1 MVGEFATTIGSS
13 TSSREWASLQKAMLK
28 VIGTLHRLL
37 YRCSSGRM
45 GTTLRG
51 GPVLLLTTT
60 GRKTGQERT
69 WPLCYLRLGDEIVL
83 VASGGGGM
91 RHPAWYLNLRA
102 NPCVRVQLGERT
114 STMVARCAE
123 KADRPWLWERFV
135 RRYPVCAAYQRKSG
149 RELPVV
155 ILRRETTADTRYARS
170 PRQSGTGIPHLSVG
184 VNEAA

>member
-1 MVGEFATTIGSS
+1 MVGGSAATVGSS
-13 TSSREWASLQKAMLK
+13 ASSRESSSLQKAMLK

-37 YRCSSGRM
+37 YRCSGGRM

-60 GRKTGQERT
+60 RLKTGQERT

-91 RHPAWYLNLRA
+91 CHPAWYLNLRA
-102 NPCVRVQLGERT
+102 NPRVRVQLGERT
-114 STMVARCAE
+114 STMVARRAE
-123 KADRPWLWERFV
+123 EADRPWLWERFV
-135 RRYPVCAAYQRKSG
+135 RRYPVCAAYQCKSG

-155 ILRRETTADTRYARS
+155 ILRRETATGARCARS
-170 PRQSGTGIPHLSVG
+170 SRLPGKGIPHVGVG

>member
-1 MVGEFATTIGSS
+1 MVGGSATSVGSS
-13 TSSREWASLQKAMLK
+13 ASSRESSSLQKAMLK

-37 YRCSSGRM
+37 YRCSGGRM
-45 GTTLRG
+45 GTTLRC

-60 GRKTGQERT
+60 GRKAGQDRT

-102 NPCVRVQLGERT
+102 NPRVSIRIGERT
-114 STMVARCAE
+114 STMLARLARRAE
-123 KADRPWLWERFV
+123 RPWLWERFV

-155 ILRRETTADTRYARS
+155 ILRRETATYTHHARS
-170 PRQSGTGIPHLSVG
+170 PMPSGKEIPLVCVG
-184 VNEAA
+184 VYEAA